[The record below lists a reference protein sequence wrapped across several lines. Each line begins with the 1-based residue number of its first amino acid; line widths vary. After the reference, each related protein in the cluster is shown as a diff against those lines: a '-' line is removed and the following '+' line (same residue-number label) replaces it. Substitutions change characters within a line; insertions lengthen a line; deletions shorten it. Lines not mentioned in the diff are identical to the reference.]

1 MRVHALA
8 ALHGLAYVSRVVLTR
23 IRRPYWITAHLILLA
38 LAATFAA
45 QAVSSVVR
53 GRLSRAGVSFQH
65 ATTDRETRTKLRPL
79 SDYLAIARR
88 DLFAAVPATEP
99 VVSGSSTTLRS
110 GPASVT
116 LLGTGRYGAKRY
128 AVIEDA
134 QSKEQKILG
143 IGDKVGGAEVID
155 IGWRRMT
162 LRRDGQEELLT
173 VPPNLGLGGASTTT
187 TAVSTA
193 ASTQADDDSQI
204 RKIGEDRYLVAQA
217 EVDHS
222 LENLSQLFTQMRA
235 VPNMQDGK
243 TNGFRVFAIRPGSL
257 FQKIGLQNNDVVQR
271 VNGIELN
278 DPARA
283 MSLLQELQGEKR
295 LNVDIVRGGETRTLS
310 YEIR

>member
-1 MRVHALA
+1 M
-8 ALHGLAYVSRVVLTR
+8 LTR
-23 IRRPYWITAHLILLA
+23 IRRPYWIAAHLILLG

-45 QAVSSVVR
+45 NAVSSIVR
-53 GRLSRAGVSFQH
+53 GRLSRTGVSFEQT
-65 ATTDRETRTKLRPL
+65 TTDRTTRTKLRPL
-79 SDYLAIARR
+79 ADYVAIARR

-99 VVSGSSTTLRS
+99 VASGTTTRS
-110 GPASVT
+110 GPASLQ
-116 LLGTGRYGAKRY
+116 LLGTGSHGDKLY

-134 QSKEQKILG
+134 QSKEQRILG

-155 IGWRRMT
+155 IGWRRMV
-162 LRRDGQEELLT
+162 LRRDGQEELLL
-173 VPPNLGLGGASTTT
+173 VPPNLGGGGSSATT
-187 TAVSTA
+187 TAVTTSAA
-193 ASTQADDDSQI
+193 ASADAESQI

-243 TNGFRVFAIRPGSL
+243 TNGFRLFAIRPGSL

-271 VNGIELN
+271 VNGIEIN

-283 MSLLQELQGEKR
+283 LTLFQELQGEKR
-295 LNVDIVRGGETRTLS
+295 LNVDVVRGGETRTLS